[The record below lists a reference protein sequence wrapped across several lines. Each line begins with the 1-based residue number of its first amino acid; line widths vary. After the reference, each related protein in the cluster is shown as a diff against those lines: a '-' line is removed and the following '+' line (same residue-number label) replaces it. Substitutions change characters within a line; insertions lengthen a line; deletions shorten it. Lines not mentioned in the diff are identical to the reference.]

1 MISKKT
7 LKNFEFKEIEEYYSY
22 IIESYINGN
31 FKQVQELFKRLNK
44 SQKLDFLDFLDLELK
59 NKYDLLVII
68 LKGVM

>member
-22 IIESYINGN
+22 IIGSYINGN